1 MESVRPLARMILVI
15 VVMVAAETA
24 WTLFCAET
32 DANLLL
38 YYAVL
43 VAASAV
49 FFIPG
54 LAEKRGSAPRQ
65 PPMGTAETNR

>member
-1 MESVRPLARMILVI
+1 MERLRPTARVILVI
-15 VVMVAAETA
+15 LVMVLAETA
-24 WTLFCAET
+24 WTLFCAIAGT
-32 DANLLL
+32 DLLL

-54 LAEKRGSAPRQ
+54 LAEKRNGAPRQ
-65 PPMGTAETNR
+65 PPVGAAQTNR